1 MKRTSRISAVGVL
14 GALLVTA
21 TIIGAAFG
29 QGEPVYGGSLSIA
42 YTSTSPHIDIQ
53 ATNQGSLSESAHYI
67 YETLFDR
74 NAEGDI
80 VGLLATGFEI
90 SDDGLAYT
98 FSLQSG
104 VTFHDGTPFDA
115 EAVKYNFERKIS
127 LQLPTWDSIPWDSI
141 EVVDPLTV
149 RVHLTAPAPH
159 IVPVLSSKTWSM
171 YSPTWAEAVGPDG
184 VKSDGVGTGPF
195 TVVDFRPNDTL
206 RLARYE
212 DYWQDGLPYLD
223 EVVFRVITDANTRA
237 ALLES
242 GDVDLALGLPVPVTE
257 RLKNDPRFNVQS
269 ALGARQYYMPLN
281 NTKAPTNDVLV
292 RQAINHAVDKEGI
305 IRAVFLGVGA
315 EVADAVYMTP
325 VVDGYVPAGTYEY
338 DPERA
343 EELLEQAGWTM
354 GPDGVRVKDG
364 ERMVLTLFTR
374 RGSVTGDFETAE
386 LVQGMLADVG
396 VEVDMQVLES
406 ASFVPAVTVPPEDS
420 TYHMANLTWGTVT
433 GDAEYVVS
441 TIYRSDAAAPR
452 LYNRAYYSNPEVDR
466 LSDLSRQA
474 ATIEERNAIY
484 AEIIP
489 IVFADAPILQLFNSI
504 EFLAANA
511 RVHGLYFEPAFSNW
525 PGKYAWKTP

>member
-1 MKRTSRISAVGVL
+1 MDQTAVRLRRATLGVVL
-14 GALLVTA
+14 AVA
-21 TIIGAAFG
+21 TWTGFG
-29 QGEPVYGGSLSIA
+29 FAQDSPVYGGTLTIA

-74 NAEGDI
+74 NADGEL

-90 SDDGLAYT
+90 SEDGLVYT
-98 FSLQSG
+98 FTLQPG

-115 EAVKYNFERKIS
+115 EAVKYNFERKIT
-127 LQLPTWDSIPWDSI
+127 LQLPTWDSIPWDTI
-141 EVVDPLTV
+141 EVVDPLTL
-149 RVHLTAPAPH
+149 RVTLTAPAPH
-159 IVPVLSSKTWSM
+159 LVPVLSSKTWSM

-184 VKSDGVGTGPF
+184 VKNEGVGTGAF
-195 TVVDFRPNDTL
+195 MVEEFLPNDTL
-206 RLARYE
+206 RLVRNPN
-212 DYWQDGLPYLD
+212 YWQEGLPYLD
-223 EVVFRVITDANTRA
+223 EVVFRVITDTNTRA

-242 GDVDLALGLPVPVTE
+242 GDVDLALGLPVPITE
-257 RLKNDPRFNVQS
+257 RLKTDPRFNVLS

-281 NTKAPTNDVLV
+281 NRKAPTDDLLV

-315 EVADAVYMTP
+315 QVANAVYMTP
-325 VVDGYVPAGTYEY
+325 VVDGYAEAGNYAY
-338 DPERA
+338 DPELA
-343 EELLEQAGWTM
+343 AQLLEQAGWTM

-364 ERMVLTLFTR
+364 ERLVLSLYTR

-386 LVQGMLADVG
+386 LVQGMLAEVG
-396 VEVDMQVLES
+396 IEVDMQVLES
-406 ASFVPAVTVPPEDS
+406 ASFVPAVTVPPEDAA
-420 TYHMANLTWGTVT
+420 YHMANLTWGTVT

-441 TIYRSDAAAPR
+441 TIYRTDSAAPR

-474 ATIEERNAIY
+474 ATIEERNEIY
-484 AEIIP
+484 AQIIP
-489 IVFADAPILQLFNSI
+489 LVFADAPILQLFDSV
-504 EFLAANA
+504 EFLASNAN
-511 RVHGLYFEPAFSNW
+511 VHGLYFEPAFSNW